1 MQTAADAYE
10 KLLKDYREL
19 QLRVTKF
26 SAVEQELINIRDR
39 LDNELEMY
47 KRLHQYS
54 SRALRQ
60 ETKKDLL
67 QFSTDAIVDIFETE
81 GSLVLFER
89 NGENPVSFLFTEG
102 LRFETDEIEL
112 KENIRNVS
120 KDASHLRKPIL
131 YEDTLG
137 KHSAFEPFR
146 EALWYTYHDYEL
158 DYTVH
163 LAGIISKSRGALY
176 NPLLERHSAIFNV
189 FAQQAISLLGN
200 FQRSMLIR
208 RQVDKISAAAIELRK
223 LSLIATKTKSGVIIT
238 DRFGNIEWVNESF
251 TKTTGYTLDEVKGRK
266 PKEFLQRGDG
276 SGDEVRQLLS
286 QALAKRETV
295 EVTIVNYNK
304 WGEPYYNQLEITP
317 VFDEDGNHVNF
328 IALQKDISVEMRFQ
342 EEMIH
347 KNEELRK
354 INAELDNFVYS
365 ISHDLRAP
373 LLSIKGIFKLIHMKE
388 KLGEQASKYLKMADE
403 SVDRLDG
410 TVQEILDYSRN
421 ARLNLQVSEFDL
433 RTLVDQIF
441 DDLRF
446 GTDKEFMFESSYDG
460 STIMTSDRYRINT
473 LLKNVIS
480 NAVKY
485 RNRTNAQSFV
495 KVHMVRKNGVTTLD
509 VIDNGIGIAP
519 QNVERIFDM
528 FFRASSE
535 VTGTG
540 LGLYICKEIMSR
552 IGGTITVDSELG
564 KGTSMHITIPDLEMK
579 NPNT

>member
-60 ETKKDLL
+60 ETKKELL
-67 QFSTDAIVDIFETE
+67 RFTTDAIVDIFETE

-163 LAGIISKSRGALY
+163 VAGIISKSRGALY

-266 PKEFLQRGDG
+266 PKEFF
-276 SGDEVRQLLS
+276 
-286 QALAKRETV
+286 AAK
-295 EVTIVNYNK
+295 
-304 WGEPYYNQLEITP
+304 
-317 VFDEDGNHVNF
+317 
-328 IALQKDISVEMRFQ
+328 
-342 EEMIH
+342 
-347 KNEELRK
+347 
-354 INAELDNFVYS
+354 
-365 ISHDLRAP
+365 
-373 LLSIKGIFKLIHMKE
+373 
-388 KLGEQASKYLKMADE
+388 
-403 SVDRLDG
+403 
-410 TVQEILDYSRN
+410 
-421 ARLNLQVSEFDL
+421 
-433 RTLVDQIF
+433 
-441 DDLRF
+441 
-446 GTDKEFMFESSYDG
+446 
-460 STIMTSDRYRINT
+460 
-473 LLKNVIS
+473 
-480 NAVKY
+480 
-485 RNRTNAQSFV
+485 
-495 KVHMVRKNGVTTLD
+495 
-509 VIDNGIGIAP
+509 
-519 QNVERIFDM
+519 
-528 FFRASSE
+528 
-535 VTGTG
+535 
-540 LGLYICKEIMSR
+540 
-552 IGGTITVDSELG
+552 
-564 KGTSMHITIPDLEMK
+564 
-579 NPNT
+579 

>member
-1 MQTAADAYE
+1 
-10 KLLKDYREL
+10 
-19 QLRVTKF
+19 
-26 SAVEQELINIRDR
+26 
-39 LDNELEMY
+39 
-47 KRLHQYS
+47 
-54 SRALRQ
+54 
-60 ETKKDLL
+60 
-67 QFSTDAIVDIFETE
+67 VDIFESE
-81 GSLVLFER
+81 GALVLFER

-112 KENIRNVS
+112 KENIRSVP
-120 KDASHLRKPIL
+120 KEASHLRKPIL

-137 KHSAFEPFR
+137 KHSAFKPFR

-388 KLGEQASKYLKMADE
+388 KLGEQAIKYLKMADE

-446 GTDKEFMFESSYDG
+446 GTDKEFLFESSYDG

-485 RNRTNAQSFV
+485 RNRTIAQSFV
-495 KVHMVRKNGVTTLD
+495 KVHMVRRNGVTILD
-509 VIDNGIGIAP
+509 VKDNGIGIAP

-552 IGGTITVDSELG
+552 LGGNITVESELG

-579 NPNT
+579 KPNT

>member
-1 MQTAADAYE
+1 
-10 KLLKDYREL
+10 
-19 QLRVTKF
+19 
-26 SAVEQELINIRDR
+26 
-39 LDNELEMY
+39 
-47 KRLHQYS
+47 
-54 SRALRQ
+54 
-60 ETKKDLL
+60 
-67 QFSTDAIVDIFETE
+67 
-81 GSLVLFER
+81 
-89 NGENPVSFLFTEG
+89 
-102 LRFETDEIEL
+102 
-112 KENIRNVS
+112 
-120 KDASHLRKPIL
+120 
-131 YEDTLG
+131 
-137 KHSAFEPFR
+137 
-146 EALWYTYHDYEL
+146 
-158 DYTVH
+158 
-163 LAGIISKSRGALY
+163 
-176 NPLLERHSAIFNV
+176 
-189 FAQQAISLLGN
+189 
-200 FQRSMLIR
+200 IR

-251 TKTTGYTLDEVKGRK
+251 TKTTGYTLEEVKGRK
-266 PKEFLQRGDG
+266 PKEFLQRGD
-276 SGDEVRQLLS
+276 SSNDEVRQLLS
-286 QALAKRETV
+286 QSLAKRETV

-328 IALQKDISVEMRFQ
+328 IALQKDITVEMRFQ

-347 KNEELRK
+347 KNEELHK

-388 KLGEQASKYLKMADE
+388 KLGEQANKYLKMADE

-446 GTDKEFMFESSYDG
+446 GTDKEFLFESTYDG

-485 RNRTNAQSFV
+485 RNRSAATSFV
-495 KVHMVRKNGVTTLD
+495 KVHVIRKDGVTMID
-509 VIDNGIGIAP
+509 VVDNGIGIAP
-519 QNVERIFDM
+519 QNVERIFEM

-540 LGLYICKEIMSR
+540 LGLCI
-552 IGGTITVDSELG
+552 
-564 KGTSMHITIPDLEMK
+564 
-579 NPNT
+579 

>member
-1 MQTAADAYE
+1 METAADAYE
-10 KLLKDYREL
+10 KLLKEYRDL

-60 ETKKDLL
+60 ETKKEFLR
-67 QFSTDAIVDIFETE
+67 FSTDAIVDIFETE

-89 NGENPVSFLFTEG
+89 SGENPVSFLFTEG
-102 LRFETDEIEL
+102 LRFDSEENEL
-112 KENIRNVS
+112 KQHVRNVS
-120 KDASHLRKPIL
+120 EEASHLRKPIL
-131 YEDTLG
+131 YADILG
-137 KHSAFEPFR
+137 KHQAFEPFR

-158 DYTVH
+158 DYTIH
-163 LAGIISKSRGALY
+163 LAGIISKSRSALY
-176 NPLLERHSAIFNV
+176 NPLLDRHSAIFNV

-266 PKEFLQRGDG
+266 PKEFLQRYD
-276 SGDEVRQLLS
+276 SQTDDVRQILS
-286 QALAKRETV
+286 RSLAKRETV

-304 WGEPYYNQLEITP
+304 WGEPYHNQLEITP

-342 EEMIH
+342 EEMVH

-373 LLSIKGIFKLIHMKE
+373 LLSIKGIFKLLHMKE

-433 RTLVDQIF
+433 RTLIEQIF

-446 GTDKEFMFESSYDG
+446 GAEKAFIFELTVDG
-460 STIMTSDRYRINT
+460 NSIMTSDRYRVNT

-480 NAVKY
+480 NSVKY
-485 RNRTNAQSFV
+485 RNKMAEKSFV
-495 KVHMVRKNGVTTLD
+495 KVHVTQTDCGFRID
-509 VIDNGIGIAP
+509 VSDNGIGIAP

-552 IGGTITVDSELG
+552 LGGTITVESELG
-564 KGTSMHITIPDLEMK
+564 KGTSMHIMIPNLEMK
-579 NPNT
+579 NPNI